1 MYIIVQGDVDIIR
14 ESGEKHQVIYRA
26 KPGEAIGEMQV
37 LSRSPRSAA
46 MQCGGD
52 VRLLV
57 IEGAHFRNLMHQ
69 YPDMSDR
76 VIQMLVRKLAAA
88 GG

>member
-1 MYIIVQGDVDIIR
+1 
-14 ESGEKHQVIYRA
+14 
-26 KPGEAIGEMQV
+26 
-37 LSRSPRSAA
+37 
-46 MQCGGD
+46 MQCEGD

-57 IEGAHFRNLMHQ
+57 IEGAHFRDLMHQ

-76 VIQMLVRKLAAA
+76 VIQILVGKLAAA

>member
-1 MYIIVQGDVDIIR
+1 
-14 ESGEKHQVIYRA
+14 
-26 KPGEAIGEMQV
+26 MQV

-46 MQCGGD
+46 MRCKED

-57 IEGAHFRNLMHQ
+57 IEGNHFRNLMHQ

-76 VIQMLVRKLAAA
+76 VIQMLVQKLAAA